1 MHVDLKVG
9 LAVAVD
15 VAFDGHVGAVLD
27 KMQLACL
34 VVEFL
39 RADELEVLIAVL
51 VRVGVDA
58 VNVNAIAL
66 ESEIVDELVD
76 GGYISKPQPGS
87 RWRCKPQRRGAGE
100 IEHHGFAT
108 RGTEPFLHGL
118 AQKFG
123 AVTIGKREAG
133 LLRQHLMREIG
144 RHGEIEPVA
153 KIQILMPFAVGL
165 EIDRGRI

>member
-1 MHVDLKVG
+1 
-9 LAVAVD
+9 
-15 VAFDGHVGAVLD
+15 
-27 KMQLACL
+27 MQLAGL

-87 RWRCKPQRRGAGE
+87 RWRCKRSAAARAKLSIIALRRAAPSRSSTGSRRNSA
-100 IEHHGFAT
+100 
-108 RGTEPFLHGL
+108 P
-118 AQKFG
+118 
-123 AVTIGKREAG
+123 
-133 LLRQHLMREIG
+133 
-144 RHGEIEPVA
+144 
-153 KIQILMPFAVGL
+153 
-165 EIDRGRI
+165 